1 MVKCPLASTSKSIK
15 SPTHQQLFQ
24 DFPMHQIVYSNIN
37 IVIHIRNISK
47 SQKTVLWR
55 FVHLH
60 KIVHSRKPT
69 FTGFFKGSQSSN
81 KTANIGAKS
90 GKHHAHTECSKNYKI
105 LSLATLTSILGR
117 PHFWQASFWQA
128 SFWVKF
134 PTVWAK
140 LWSNGWG
147 VHGERGRMGGF
158 GIDRYIIIVIQNT

>member
-24 DFPMHQIVYSNIN
+24 NFPMHQIFYSNIN

-55 FVHLH
+55 FFHLH

-90 GKHHAHTECSKNYKI
+90 CKHHAHTECSKNYKI
-105 LSLATLTSILGR
+105 LLLATLTSILTRKGSNDRLGR
-117 PHFWQASFWQA
+117 PHFG
-128 SFWVKF
+128 
-134 PTVWAK
+134 
-140 LWSNGWG
+140 SNSPLYGQNGGQMARVCTGRGEG
-147 VHGERGRMGGF
+147 VVGF
-158 GIDRYIIIVIQNT
+158 GIDCYIIIVI

>member
-15 SPTHQQLFQ
+15 SPTHQQLSQ
-24 DFPMHQIVYSNIN
+24 NFPMHQIVYSNIN

-69 FTGFFKGSQSSN
+69 ITDFFKGSQSSN

-90 GKHHAHTECSKNYKI
+90 CKHHAHTECSKNYKI
-105 LSLATLTSILGR
+105 LLLATLTSILTWKGSNDCLGR
-117 PHFWQASFWQA
+117 PDFGSNSPLYGQNCGQMAG
-128 SFWVKF
+128 VC
-134 PTVWAK
+134 TGRGGGWAV
-140 LWSNGWG
+140 L
-147 VHGERGRMGGF
+147 EL
-158 GIDRYIIIVIQNT
+158 TAT

>member
-15 SPTHQQLFQ
+15 SPTHQQLSQ
-24 DFPMHQIVYSNIN
+24 NFPMHQIVYSNIN
-37 IVIHIRNISK
+37 IVIHIRNIWK

-90 GKHHAHTECSKNYKI
+90 CKHHAHTECSKNYKI
-105 LSLATLTSILGR
+105 LLLATLTSILTWKGSNDCLGR
-117 PHFWQASFWQA
+117 PHFGSNSPLYGQNAGKMA
-128 SFWVKF
+128 RVC
-134 PTVWAK
+134 TGRGGGWAV
-140 LWSNGWG
+140 L
-147 VHGERGRMGGF
+147 EL
-158 GIDRYIIIVIQNT
+158 TAT

>member
-81 KTANIGAKS
+81 KTANIGPKS
-90 GKHHAHTECSKNYKI
+90 CKHHAHTECSKNYKI
-105 LSLATLTSILGR
+105 LLLATLTSILTWKGSNDHLGR
-117 PHFWQASFWQA
+117 PHFGPNSPLYGLNCGQMAR
-128 SFWVKF
+128 VC
-134 PTVWAK
+134 T
-140 LWSNGWG
+140 G
-147 VHGERGRMGGF
+147 RGGG
-158 GIDRYIIIVIQNT
+158 